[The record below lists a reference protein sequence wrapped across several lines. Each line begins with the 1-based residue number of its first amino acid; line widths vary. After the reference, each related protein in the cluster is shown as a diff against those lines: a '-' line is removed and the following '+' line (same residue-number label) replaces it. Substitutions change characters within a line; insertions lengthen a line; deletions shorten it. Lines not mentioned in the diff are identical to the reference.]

1 METSRDITEVEDVV
15 NIQVDVIGNIE
26 DEEEKLEN
34 DERYIPIEIIGT

>member
-15 NIQVDVIGNIE
+15 NIQVEMIGNIE